1 MSVVSATIDLSNKQ
15 PLRRKIKMARS
26 LAVKVPTAS
35 LVALVEEK
43 IATIKAQ
50 VATYPADVKQYE
62 ADLSAYRKSL
72 VALTIK
78 ALTENPEL
86 IGDNYDNPIRVS
98 VNGYSNSVDVRIDS
112 TALGFPESPKKPEDP
127 NSARHYGRDYAK
139 PLEMLEKTLRVLKMT
154 QQEEVPASTYSSV
167 MDLL

>member
-1 MSVVSATIDLSNKQ
+1 
-15 PLRRKIKMARS
+15 MARA

-43 IATIKAQ
+43 IATIKADL
-50 VATYPADVKQYE
+50 ANYPADVKQYE
-62 ADLSAYRKSL
+62 ADYNAHKKSL
-72 VALTIK
+72 IAIAIK

-86 IGDNYDNPIRVS
+86 IGENYDNAIRVS
-98 VNGYSNSVDVRIDS
+98 LSNYGSPSVSVQFDS
-112 TALGFPESPKKPEDP
+112 NALGFPEAPKKPTDP
-127 NSARHYGRDYAK
+127 NQKQSFGREYAS

-154 QQEEVPASTYSSV
+154 QQEEVNASTYSSV

>member
-1 MSVVSATIDLSNKQ
+1 
-15 PLRRKIKMARS
+15 MARS

-50 VATYPADVKQYE
+50 VASYPADVKQYE
-62 ADLSAYRKSL
+62 ADYNAYKKSL
-72 VALTIK
+72 VTLTIK

-86 IGDNYDNPIRVS
+86 VGDNYDNPIRVS
-98 VNGYSNSVDVRIDS
+98 ANEYNGSVDVRIDRN
-112 TALGFPESPKKPEDP
+112 ALGFPDAPIKPTDP
-127 NSARHYGRDYAK
+127 NSSRHYGRDYAK

-154 QQEEVPASTYSSV
+154 AQEEVPASTYSSV